1 MEVSG
6 LKHLLSANVC
16 SLISL
21 AQGRLSG
28 CHCKCFNVWS
38 HSNEAW
44 EGMLGDAASVDDA
57 LGSLAEKVLLHWHM
71 LFHVQIIQV
80 VAKLFPRRSS

>member
-6 LKHLLSANVC
+6 LKHLLSAKVC

-28 CHCKCFNVWS
+28 CHCKSFNVWS

-44 EGMLGDAASVDDA
+44 EGMLRDTASVDDA

-80 VAKLFPRRSS
+80 VAELSPRRSS